1 MASDIFLEFAGDVI
15 GVSGETKVIGESTDS
30 KHQNMVP
37 VSAFAFS
44 VENKQSIGSATG
56 GAGAGKAVLNSL
68 TITKAVDVAS
78 PALFATLGTGGH
90 FPQLNLYIRK
100 AGAQGADYLLY
111 RFKLAFVTKIEWSES
126 SGDDQPLEQVEFA
139 YGALQVQYAQ
149 QSASG
154 QAGTP
159 KQQSWSQV
167 TNKAEFVVPGVPN

>member
-1 MASDIFLEFAGDVI
+1 M
-15 GVSGETKVIGESTDS
+15 
-30 KHQNMVP
+30 
-37 VSAFAFS
+37 
-44 VENKQSIGSATG
+44 
-56 GAGAGKAVLNSL
+56 NSL

-78 PALFATLGTGGH
+78 PALFATLGTGAAISRNSTCT
-90 FPQLNLYIRK
+90 FAKQVPRVLITCCIVSSSRSW
-100 AGAQGADYLLY
+100 
-111 RFKLAFVTKIEWSES
+111 TKIEWSES